1 MGEDTAMDRGAVRG
15 HHATDAPNNL
25 PHHLTSFVGRE
36 AELRS
41 LKGLFSTAR
50 MITLI
55 GTGGSGKSRLAA
67 EIAKASVSLWPDGV
81 WWIELAAAT
90 DVSGAVV
97 ATLELPGRGS
107 AQDVISSWLAKR
119 RALLIL
125 DNCEHLVAECAA
137 FSQTA
142 LERCPQLNIVATSRE
157 PLGVPGEVRWPV
169 ASLRDP
175 DAVRLFE
182 ARARLVSPD
191 FRVATPNL
199 DPVTR
204 ICERLD
210 RLPLAI
216 EMAAARLDVMTEH
229 ELLTNLNDRFRLL
242 TSGTRTA
249 PQRQQTMEAA
259 IDWSHRLLRDDET
272 RLFRRLSVFQGGF
285 TLDGVQAVCADGA
298 EVNLIRLLGGL
309 VQKSMAV
316 ADRLDD
322 GSTRFRLLE
331 SHHAYALDR
340 LREAGEL
347 ELVNKRH
354 YEYFMAC
361 LATRTMSWTGPKA
374 AGPAPGIAEQKWKAL
389 ESANLWAGLTWAR
402 ENTEDMGLSL
412 ALEVADFEFTDHTRA
427 RTLMLDLLAHS
438 TAAGAVRAK
447 AFNIAARLVARL
459 GDYDTGRS
467 LADTSVTLARELGDP
482 ELMAYIVNGAGM
494 VHQARRELDAAE
506 RMYDEALSLLEGSS
520 NQRLK
525 IEVKN
530 CLGLLAVDRGDHAAA
545 RDILSECV
553 AHSRS
558 EGDEPTMARHLES
571 LANAQ
576 LGLGDV
582 DAAAASWTESLSVY
596 RDVND
601 PFGTIWCF
609 GGLALV
615 AAARRDHERAL
626 RLAAVADRMSREWSL
641 STGSFRLNQLD
652 EACRLARLGLGARKS
667 ESIWNDGQAMSTERA
682 LEYALGKDARTDPM
696 VDAGPLSR
704 REREVV
710 VMVAAGMTNRQ
721 IAERLFIAER
731 TAEGHVERIR
741 NKLGFRSRTEVA
753 TWAVERGLGPRELD
767 KPQSTST
774 V

>member
-1 MGEDTAMDRGAVRG
+1 MDRVAFRG
-15 HHATDAPNNL
+15 HHATDAPSNL

-50 MITLI
+50 MITLT
-55 GTGGSGKSRLAA
+55 GTGGSGKTRLAA
-67 EIAKASVSLWPDGV
+67 EVVKTSLSLWPDGV
-81 WWIELAAAT
+81 WWIELEAAT
-90 DVSGAVV
+90 DVSGAVL
-97 ATLELPGRGS
+97 ATLALPGQGT
-107 AQDVISSWLAKR
+107 AQDVISSWLTKR
-119 RALLIL
+119 RALLVL

-137 FSQTA
+137 LCHWV
-142 LERCPQLNIVATSRE
+142 LERCPQLNVIATSRE

-169 ASLRDP
+169 ASLGDP
-175 DAVRLFE
+175 DALLLFE

-191 FRVATPNL
+191 FKMATGNL

-229 ELLTNLNDRFRLL
+229 EMLTNLNDRFRLL
-242 TSGTRTA
+242 TSETRTA
-249 PQRQQTMEAA
+249 PQRQKTMEAA
-259 IDWSHRLLRDDET
+259 IDWSHRLLTDDET

-285 TLDGVQAVCADGA
+285 TLDGVQAVCADEA
-298 EVNLIRLLGGL
+298 EANLMGLLGAL
-309 VQKSMAV
+309 VKKSMVV

-340 LREAGEL
+340 LREAREL
-347 ELVNKRH
+347 ELMNKRH
-354 YEYFMAC
+354 YEYFMAS
-361 LATRTMSWTGPKA
+361 LAARTIPWTGPKA
-374 AGPAPGIAEQKWKAL
+374 VGPAPGIADQEWKAL
-389 ESANLWAGLTWAR
+389 ESANLWAGITWAR
-402 ENTEDMGLSL
+402 EHAEDMGLGL
-412 ALEVADFEFTDHTRA
+412 ALEVADFEFTDHQRA
-427 RTLMLDLLAHS
+427 RTMMLDLLSHS
-438 TAAGAVRAK
+438 ADSPATGAVRAK
-447 AFNIAARLVARL
+447 AFNVAARLVARL

-467 LADTSVTLARELGDP
+467 LADTSVTLARKLEDP
-482 ELMAYIVNGAGM
+482 ELIAYIVNGAGM
-494 VHQARRELDAAE
+494 VYQARRELDTAG

-520 NQRLK
+520 NRRLT

-530 CLGLLAVDRGDHAAA
+530 CLGLLAVDRGDHATA
-545 RDILSECV
+545 RDILTECV

-576 LGLGDV
+576 LGLGDI
-582 DAAAASWTESLSVY
+582 DAAAASWTESLSIY
-596 RDVND
+596 RDLND
-601 PFGTIWCF
+601 PFGTIWCV
-609 GGLALV
+609 GGMTLV
-615 AAARRDHERAL
+615 AAARGNHETAL

-641 STGSFRLNQLD
+641 STGSFRLSQLD
-652 EACRLARLGLGARKS
+652 EACRLARVGLGARKS
-667 ESIWNDGQAMSTERA
+667 EGIWNDGQAMSTERA
-682 LEYALGKDARTDPM
+682 LGYALGTEARTEAI

-710 VMVAAGMTNRQ
+710 AMVAAGMTNRE
-721 IAERLFIAER
+721 IAESLFIAER

-753 TWAVERGLGPRELD
+753 TWAVERGLGSRELD
-767 KPQSTST
+767 KPHSTST